1 MPFRY
6 MNFFIRATALLCV
19 FSIVISFSSCAE
31 KRSAH
36 ALMSEFA
43 QSYGAG
49 GVVYSAE
56 VKEGE
61 YGYVDKDF
69 FYTLYGEGEE
79 SVSDYSVL
87 LLSGISRLGECAV
100 FICYTDYD
108 AFVVTEMCRRRIDL
122 LRSFSGSP
130 DTSSALD
137 AVVKR
142 YGRCVV
148 MCAMSDNLRAISL
161 WDKIL

>member
-6 MNFFIRATALLCV
+6 VKFSIRVIALLCI
-19 FSIVISFSSCAE
+19 FSIAISFSSCEE
-31 KRSAH
+31 KRGAH
-36 ALMSEFA
+36 ALMTEFA

-49 GVVYSAE
+49 GVLYSTE
-56 VKEGE
+56 IEEGE
-61 YGYVDKDF
+61 YGYIDKNF
-69 FYTLYGEGEE
+69 FYTLYGEGED

-87 LLSGISRLGECAV
+87 LLSGISSLGECAV

-108 AFVVTEMCRRRIDL
+108 AFVVSDMCRRRIDL

-130 DTSSALD
+130 DTSSATD

-148 MCAMSDNLRAISL
+148 MCAMADNSRAISL